1 MSKILVKKN
10 SPFKIDVEAGKKY
23 FWCKCGKSSNQPFC
37 DGSHKGTDIS
47 PVSFL
52 AEKSETKFFC
62 GCKITNAQPFCDGS
76 HNTLNIDL
84 SSSTESSKSFDV
96 NIRPDDKLIKV
107 DMNETLLT
115 ASLRNNVP
123 HLSACGGVGKCS
135 TCRVE
140 IIDGLDNCSKRSL
153 LEEKLAEKLKF
164 PDQIRLACQTKISGN
179 ISYRRLLLDKRDL
192 NHNSQVTHKKLESV
206 GTIRNL
212 SIMFCDIKGFT
223 PFSESLSA
231 YDVIFIL
238 NRYFSIMRE
247 VIIKNGGEINNYIG
261 DAILAIFGLNETRQQ
276 TLRATNA
283 ALEMIHRM
291 DEFKKYLI
299 KAYGSDFDIRVGIH
313 YGEVIVGSVGYGE
326 DKKLTVIGDAVN
338 IASRIESINKDAGT
352 RLLVSDDAYN
362 EIKENVD
369 VRNFLRLKL
378 RGTSNLITLHEI
390 QRVKKNSLIDHD
402 NIKEISY
409 NNFLWIRTLPI
420 SELEEGEKKK
430 FLSKEKEILLIKQNG
445 IFAIENFCPHM
456 NLPLDV
462 GQLTENGTILCPYHN
477 SEFCFKSGEAK
488 KWVGLKAQDAQ
499 KECEPLKII
508 PTLSKDSYIWI
519 KKD

>member
-1 MSKILVKKN
+1 MSKIWLKKN
-10 SPFKIDVEAGKKY
+10 SPFEIDVEAGKKY

-47 PVSFL
+47 PVPFL

-84 SSSTESSKSFDV
+84 SSITESSKSFEV

-107 DMNETLLT
+107 DINETLLT

-140 IIDGLDNCSKRSL
+140 IIDGLENCSKRSL

-164 PDQIRLACQTKISGN
+164 PDQIRLACQTKIAGN

-299 KAYGSDFDIRVGIH
+299 KAYGRDFDIRVGIH

-390 QRVKKNSLIDHD
+390 QRVKKNSLVDHD

-420 SELEEGEKKK
+420 SELEEGEKKSFFLKKKK
-430 FLSKEKEILLIKQNG
+430 F
-445 IFAIENFCPHM
+445 F
-456 NLPLDV
+456 
-462 GQLTENGTILCPYHN
+462 
-477 SEFCFKSGEAK
+477 
-488 KWVGLKAQDAQ
+488 
-499 KECEPLKII
+499 
-508 PTLSKDSYIWI
+508 
-519 KKD
+519 

>member
-1 MSKILVKKN
+1 M
-10 SPFKIDVEAGKKY
+10 
-23 FWCKCGKSSNQPFC
+23 
-37 DGSHKGTDIS
+37 
-47 PVSFL
+47 
-52 AEKSETKFFC
+52 
-62 GCKITNAQPFCDGS
+62 
-76 HNTLNIDL
+76 
-84 SSSTESSKSFDV
+84 
-96 NIRPDDKLIKV
+96 
-107 DMNETLLT
+107 
-115 ASLRNNVP
+115 
-123 HLSACGGVGKCS
+123 
-135 TCRVE
+135 
-140 IIDGLDNCSKRSL
+140 
-153 LEEKLAEKLKF
+153 
-164 PDQIRLACQTKISGN
+164 
-179 ISYRRLLLDKRDL
+179 
-192 NHNSQVTHKKLESV
+192 
-206 GTIRNL
+206 
-212 SIMFCDIKGFT
+212 
-223 PFSESLSA
+223 
-231 YDVIFIL
+231 
-238 NRYFSIMRE
+238 
-247 VIIKNGGEINNYIG
+247 
-261 DAILAIFGLNETRQQ
+261 
-276 TLRATNA
+276 
-283 ALEMIHRM
+283 
-291 DEFKKYLI
+291 
-299 KAYGSDFDIRVGIH
+299 GIH